1 MGDVNLIPPARIARR
16 QRKSKIRLWTVMCG
30 TYLISLTVLALSAHA
45 FWRDTDDSVV
55 AELAFTAQ
63 RIEGYNAKIS
73 ELNNKLATTKAA
85 LEAGQVINSQP
96 DWTKLLVLVGHELKE
111 EIVLAECQLL
121 ATSKNS
127 GNAMNGVQNMSSSS
141 PSAFLAERQY
151 TLELSGFGR
160 TQTSVSQFV
169 LRLEQMEMFD
179 SVELVNS
186 RRQSFLN
193 TEAVVFNIECSI

>member
-193 TEAVVFNIECSI
+193 TEAVVFNIECRI

>member
-16 QRKSKIRLWTVMCG
+16 QCKSKIRRWTVICG

-45 FWRDTDDSVV
+45 FWRDTDDSVIE
-55 AELAFTAQ
+55 ELAFTAQ

-85 LEAGQVINSQP
+85 LEAGQVISSQP
-96 DWTKLLVLVGHELKE
+96 NWTRLLVLLGDELKE
-111 EIVLAECQLL
+111 EVVLKDCQLM
-121 ATSKNS
+121 ATSTSSGDAANS
-127 GNAMNGVQNMSSSS
+127 VQNLITSS
-141 PSAFLAERQY
+141 PDVFLAERQY
-151 TLELSGFGR
+151 TLEVSGYGR

-169 LRLEQMEMFD
+169 LRLEQMQIFD
-179 SVELVNS
+179 SVDLVNS

-193 TEAVVFNIECSI
+193 TEAVVFHIECRI